1 MNSHDSGI
9 LVLLARGLR
18 ELREQFANLARQP
31 GPVGATGPTGSPG
44 ATGTA
49 GVTGQTGSP
58 GATGATGQTGDRG
71 ATGAAGAT
79 GAPGSPGPTGPTGP
93 AGPMPKHEWDGTKL
107 RLQQT
112 AKKWGKWVDLKG
124 QNGRNGGSAVGLG
137 STMDPS
143 SFPLAPSLRSG
154 DTIVIVR
161 DGQWMRVPIS
171 PLDKPKNAVTVG
183 GVPVTVNGEYV
194 VIE

>member
-44 ATGTA
+44 ATGA
-49 GVTGQTGSP
+49 TGQTGSP

-79 GAPGSPGPTGPTGP
+79 GAPGSPGHTGPTGP

-107 RLQQT
+107 RFQQT

-124 QNGRNGGSAVGLG
+124 QKGRDGGSPVGLG

-154 DTIVIVR
+154 DAIVIVR
-161 DGQWMRVPIS
+161 DGQWMRVPVTANG
-171 PLDKPKNAVTVG
+171 KYAVTVG
-183 GVPVTVNGEYV
+183 GVPVTVNGKYV

>member
-1 MNSHDSGI
+1 
-9 LVLLARGLR
+9 
-18 ELREQFANLARQP
+18 
-31 GPVGATGPTGSPG
+31 
-44 ATGTA
+44 
-49 GVTGQTGSP
+49 
-58 GATGATGQTGDRG
+58 
-71 ATGAAGAT
+71 
-79 GAPGSPGPTGPTGP
+79 
-93 AGPMPKHEWDGTKL
+93 MPKHEWDGTKL

-124 QNGRNGGSAVGLG
+124 KNGRDGGSAVGLG

-171 PLDKPKNAVTVG
+171 ALGKPKNAVTVG

>member
-1 MNSHDSGI
+1 
-9 LVLLARGLR
+9 
-18 ELREQFANLARQP
+18 
-31 GPVGATGPTGSPG
+31 
-44 ATGTA
+44 
-49 GVTGQTGSP
+49 
-58 GATGATGQTGDRG
+58 
-71 ATGAAGAT
+71 
-79 GAPGSPGPTGPTGP
+79 
-93 AGPMPKHEWDGTKL
+93 MPKHEWDGTKL

-124 QNGRNGGSAVGLG
+124 QKGRDGGAPVGLG

-154 DTIVIVR
+154 DAIVIVR
-161 DGQWMRVPIS
+161 DGQWMRVPVTANG
-171 PLDKPKNAVTVG
+171 KYAVTVG